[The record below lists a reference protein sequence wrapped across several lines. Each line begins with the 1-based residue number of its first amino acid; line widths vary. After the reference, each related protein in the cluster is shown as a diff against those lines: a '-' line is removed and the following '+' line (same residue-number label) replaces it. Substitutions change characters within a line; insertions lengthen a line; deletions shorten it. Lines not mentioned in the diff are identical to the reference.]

1 MKKFPNAISTREYDP
16 MRYDEGKNLAEKLL
30 FSAPEYFILET
41 RFGKWLVQ
49 QILKMLDRLNEKLM
63 KNVASNDGG
72 HTYKLTKYLSDWL
85 TELLSRLSNIDEI

>member
-1 MKKFPNAISTREYDP
+1 MKEFPNAIFTREYNP

-49 QILKMLDRLNEKLM
+49 QLLKMLDRLNETLT
-63 KNVASNDGG
+63 KNVASNDGC
-72 HTYKLTKYLSDWL
+72 HTYKLTKDLSNWL
-85 TELLSRLSNIDEI
+85 TDLLSWLSNIVEI

>member
-1 MKKFPNAISTREYDP
+1 MKKFPNAISTRDYDP

-41 RFGKWLVQ
+41 RFGNWLVQ
-49 QILKMLDRLNEKLM
+49 QLLKILDCLNKTLT
-63 KNVASNDGG
+63 KNVASNDGD

-85 TELLSRLSNIDEI
+85 TDLLSWLRNIIEI

>member
-1 MKKFPNAISTREYDP
+1 MKEFPNAIFTREYNP

-49 QILKMLDRLNEKLM
+49 QLLKMLDRLNETLT
-63 KNVASNDGG
+63 KNVASNDGS
-72 HTYKLTKYLSDWL
+72 HTYKLTKDLSNWL
-85 TELLSRLSNIDEI
+85 TDLLSWLSNIVEI